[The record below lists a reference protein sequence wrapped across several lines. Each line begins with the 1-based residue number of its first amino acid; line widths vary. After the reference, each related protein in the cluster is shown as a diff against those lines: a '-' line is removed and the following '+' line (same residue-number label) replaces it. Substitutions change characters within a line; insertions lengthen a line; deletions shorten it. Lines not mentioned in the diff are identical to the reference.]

1 MAKIQAQW
9 RMFTTRRLF
18 RQKKAAQI
26 KISAEWKMWKC
37 KCHYQKMR
45 NAAIVIQSY
54 QRGMEA
60 RKLLKEYLTH
70 SKPHNVFRLSPRPRI
85 LSKLRRLAGIS
96 RKTDDNFPAH

>member
-1 MAKIQAQW
+1 VAKIQAQW
-9 RMFTTRRLF
+9 RMFATRRLF

-60 RKLLKEYLTH
+60 RKLLKEYLTRQFAH
-70 SKPHNVFRLSPRPRI
+70 AFCVGQPKPVFR
-85 LSKLRRLAGIS
+85 
-96 RKTDDNFPAH
+96 

>member
-9 RMFTTRRLF
+9 RMFATRRLF

-26 KISAEWKMWKC
+26 KISAEWRMWKC

-70 SKPHNVFRLSPRPRI
+70 SKLHHEFSPCLRI
-85 LSKLRRLAGIS
+85 LQNNVGWLETVENQLITFR
-96 RKTDDNFPAH
+96 

>member
-9 RMFTTRRLF
+9 RMFATRKLF

-26 KISAEWKMWKC
+26 KIAAEWRMWKC

-60 RKLLKEYLTH
+60 RKLLKEYLNSLAKTGLRTAH
-70 SKPHNVFRLSPRPRI
+70 GPRGPV
-85 LSKLRRLAGIS
+85 
-96 RKTDDNFPAH
+96 

>member
-9 RMFTTRRLF
+9 RMFATRRLF

-26 KISAEWKMWKC
+26 KISAEWRMWKC

-60 RKLLKEYLTH
+60 RKLLKEYLTREFVLRRFAEI
-70 SKPHNVFRLSPRPRI
+70 SFSWARPRPISGKLIQQSI
-85 LSKLRRLAGIS
+85 LEFRG
-96 RKTDDNFPAH
+96 

>member
-9 RMFTTRRLF
+9 RMFATRRLF

-26 KISAEWKMWKC
+26 KISAEWRMWKC

-60 RKLLKEYLTH
+60 RKLLKEYLTQ
-70 SKPHNVFRLSPRPRI
+70 SF
-85 LSKLRRLAGIS
+85 IS
-96 RKTDDNFPAH
+96 DGVRSYAFFKIT

>member
-9 RMFTTRRLF
+9 RMFATRKLF

-26 KISAEWKMWKC
+26 KIAAEWRMWKC

-60 RKLLKEYLTH
+60 RKLLKEYL
-70 SKPHNVFRLSPRPRI
+70 N
-85 LSKLRRLAGIS
+85 RLAITSLRTAYGPPTKSKNPGI
-96 RKTDDNFPAH
+96 